1 MAEPEFGGGGAPDLG
16 AIELAPDGPQPFAW
30 LGAYA
35 SVFSLAIA
43 EPWFEQ
49 LGASTRPYC
58 GGLFADGSVTDANL
72 GRFALVFNAWIALST
87 LLFYLSATGK
97 PRDRTSAASGLFDD
111 KDPHRDGQAPML
123 RPGAITFGAGGSA
136 EASGSGVAGALSLA
150 GLKKRRG
157 RGEA

>member
-1 MAEPEFGGGGAPDLG
+1 MSEFGIGGATELGTPDLS
-16 AIELAPDGPQPFAW
+16 ADDAPIPFAW
-30 LGAYA
+30 LGSYA
-35 SVFSLAIA
+35 SVFSLEFA

-58 GGLFADGSVTDANL
+58 GRLFSDGSVTDANL

-111 KDPHRDGQAPML
+111 KDPHRDGQAPMQ
-123 RPGAITFGAGGSA
+123 RPGAITFGPGAAEVSGG
-136 EASGSGVAGALSLA
+136 GVAGALSLA